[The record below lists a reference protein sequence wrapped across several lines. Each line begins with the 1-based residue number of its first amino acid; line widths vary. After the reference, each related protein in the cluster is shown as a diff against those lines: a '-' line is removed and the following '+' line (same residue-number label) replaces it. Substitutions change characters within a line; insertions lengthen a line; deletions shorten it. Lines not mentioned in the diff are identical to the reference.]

1 MKKLQGITTPVRIA
15 GIPATFVVT
24 SVDKDDFGHIEG
36 IEFTL
41 GDRGGYEAPWLEK
54 KLTPEDR
61 EAIFE
66 IVQGQVGAAFRDYQ
80 ETRAA
85 EMVDN
90 YFR

>member
-1 MKKLQGITTPVRIA
+1 MKKLRGIVTPVRIA

-41 GDRGGYEAPWLEK
+41 GDRSGSEAPWLEK

-66 IVQGQVGAAFRDYQ
+66 IVQGQVGDALRDYQ
-80 ETRAA
+80 ETEASYRK
-85 EMVDN
+85 
-90 YFR
+90 YGYYR